1 MPDPKR
7 LRVYYEGDDD
17 RNVLEGLERA
27 DLLPSNSEI
36 AKRDKTRPGQEGM
49 IQDLI
54 PFVRPDDGVG
64 GSAIAL
70 IDLDDRKIQDMGP
83 WVQGRLQKYLLPN
96 TAITVATQN
105 PRVSI
110 FRVAGTKRASQVA
123 FVAVGLPEDSRLRQE
138 HGVVR
143 FAVDDYLLN
152 L

>member
-54 PFVRPDDGVG
+54 
-64 GSAIAL
+64 
-70 IDLDDRKIQDMGP
+70 
-83 WVQGRLQKYLLPN
+83 
-96 TAITVATQN
+96 
-105 PRVSI
+105 
-110 FRVAGTKRASQVA
+110 A

-152 L
+152 LVRAPDVYSSVSELEGVSFEKAMSKLHAMTGMLRSNGIPVEHSKRLLHLLRAI